1 MPPIYSSAIMM
12 TKLIEYNDTAN
23 TARLDDNLDHVRVYD
38 LVNFGWRQVR
48 VSTTWFDFFVQSASF
63 FIDLH

>member
-1 MPPIYSSAIMM
+1 MFCPGHAISYNVPPIYSSAIMM

-23 TARLDDNLDHVRVYD
+23 TARLDDNKDHVRVYD

-48 VSTTWFDFFVQSASF
+48 LCLNFF
-63 FIDLH
+63 H